1 MQVILDANGG
11 QLRRRMGFVG
21 ELYQRVSKG
30 KATGDLSLIG
40 FLAPTISEDEEES
53 SAAPE
58 RDDTARD

>member
-1 MQVILDANGG
+1 VILDANGG
-11 QLRRRMGFVG
+11 QLRRLMGFVG

-30 KATGDLSLIG
+30 KSTGDLSLIG
-40 FLAPTISEDEEES
+40 FTIPLISDEDEES